1 MTPFSDPAVVQAFDA
16 APLPVRKRLLV
27 LRELILKT
35 AAANAGVGDIE
46 ETLKWGEPAYLT
58 TASRSGSTIRI
69 GWKPASP
76 DRYAL
81 YFNCKT
87 DLIETFKTIFPNDF
101 QFEGNRALV
110 FDVKKPLPDATAFCI
125 DAAFNYHKRKGS
137 PLNSVVAK
145 GPGRGR

>member
-1 MTPFSDPAVVQAFDA
+1 M
-16 APLPVRKRLLV
+16 
-27 LRELILKT
+27 RELILKT
-35 AAANAGVGDIE
+35 AAASPGVGDIE

-69 GWKPASP
+69 GWKTSAP

-87 DLIETFKTIFPNDF
+87 DLVETFRTIFPHDF

-110 FDVKKPLPDATAFCI
+110 FDVRKPLPDATAFCI
-125 DAAFNYHKRKGS
+125 DAALNYHKRIRGWE
-137 PLNSVVAK
+137 LTFR
-145 GPGRGR
+145 GPRS